1 MKIIG
6 CPISSFRVIFEIF
19 EKIRKKNPSQA
30 FLFQQSLRLDY
41 GFRTGIWVHSTVKRR
56 VKKFQE
62 KSALLD
68 IQVCW
73 NWDST
78 MALSGTGG
86 LGLLK
91 IC

>member
-1 MKIIG
+1 MG
-6 CPISSFRVIFEIF
+6 LGLE
-19 EKIRKKNPSQA
+19 
-30 FLFQQSLRLDY
+30 Y
-41 GFRTGIWVHSTVKRR
+41 GFIALLKGV

-78 MALSGTGG
+78 MGLFGTGG